1 MFQKCPSFLPSFPPS
16 LPASMSKLLNIILG
30 KPLPSL
36 AVKCLIKEQNNCNEH
51 NKLQAGSG
59 SFLIYLYF
67 CKWQET
73 DNK

>member
-1 MFQKCPSFLPSFPPS
+1 MFQKCPSFLPP
-16 LPASMSKLLNIILG
+16 LPACIHVKVVKHNFG
-30 KPLPSL
+30 EAPPSL